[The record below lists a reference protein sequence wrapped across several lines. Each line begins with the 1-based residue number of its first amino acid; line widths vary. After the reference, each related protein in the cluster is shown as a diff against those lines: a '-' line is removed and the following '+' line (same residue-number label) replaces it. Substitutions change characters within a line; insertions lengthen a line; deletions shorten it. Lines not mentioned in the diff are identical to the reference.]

1 MQQQCGEPVP
11 MGDLSASGCD
21 RTSGPLHPL
30 PGVEYTQPE
39 RAAYYLKAGVWEKKT
54 LGESLRIAAKQVPDR
69 AAFVCEGDR
78 ISFVE
83 LDVKSER
90 LAQHLRAM
98 GLRVHDRAMFQ
109 MGTTIETAIA
119 LFACFK
125 AGIVPVCS
133 IPQYRELE
141 IGKLVELTQP
151 KAYFVQ
157 ADAGGR
163 FDLMAFARSIAE
175 RNKIPHVIVARAAG
189 APQSH
194 SLESLCE
201 SALPVTLLDTT
212 GEFGCEDVAVFQLSG
227 GSTGVPK
234 LIPRF
239 HAEYQ
244 GHVRSWCSRYDM
256 QDGNVGIWALPMLH
270 NAGMMFAIVRTV
282 MYRATTVLLPQWDVA
297 RYFEAIERERVQ
309 HAFTIG
315 PHAPAIATYPGVI
328 RHDLSSLRSLF
339 TLIGAEPIERAIGV
353 PSTNMFGIT
362 EGLVLTGMPASTAEV
377 RHGTVGMPC
386 SAYDEVRL
394 LKPGT
399 DEEVQIGEAG
409 ELCFRGPSSLRGYY
423 AAPEINA
430 VSFTQDGFFR
440 TGDLMRSAVI
450 DGQLVYAFEGRMRD
464 NINRGGEKFGT
475 EDIEH
480 LLSRHPAIA
489 DGKVVAMPDPIY
501 GEKACAFLI
510 ARQGHHLPTVGE
522 LGEFLLSHGLAKFK
536 LPERIEASDGFP
548 TTRVGKLDRAQ
559 LRAQIAAKVAAE
571 SAPAAQRMGLGS
583 CPRSMKQGELS

>member
-1 MQQQCGEPVP
+1 MQQHCSGP
-11 MGDLSASGCD
+11 GTADGASASGGD
-21 RTSGPLHPL
+21 RTIGPLRPM
-30 PGVEYTQPE
+30 PGVIYADTE
-39 RAAYYLKAGVWEKKT
+39 RAAYYLESGAWERQT
-54 LGESLRIAAKQVPDR
+54 LGEALRSAAKDAPER
-69 AAFVCEGDR
+69 TAFVCEQHR
-78 ISFVE
+78 ISFAE
-83 LDVKSER
+83 LDKRAER
-90 LAQHLRAM
+90 LAQGLRAL
-98 GLRVHDRAMFQ
+98 GLQVHDRAMFQ

-119 LFACFK
+119 LFGCFK

-141 IGKLVELTQP
+141 ISKLIELTCP

-163 FDLMAFARSIAE
+163 FDLVAFASAMADRHD
-175 RNKIPHVIVARAAG
+175 IPHVIVARGAG
-189 APQSH
+189 QPGSH
-194 SLESLCE
+194 TLESLGE
-201 SALPVTLLDTT
+201 GVEPAASLDTT
-212 GEFGCEDVAVFQLSG
+212 AEFGCEDVAVFQLSG

-282 MYRATTVLLPQWDVA
+282 LYRATTVLLPQWDVA
-297 RYFEAIERERVQ
+297 KYFDAIERERVQ

-315 PHAPAIATYPGVI
+315 PHAPAIASYPGVKA
-328 RHDLSSLRSLF
+328 HDLSSLRSLF
-339 TLIGAEPIERAIGV
+339 TLIGAEPIERATGV
-353 PSTNMFGIT
+353 SSMNMFGIT
-362 EGLVLTGMPASTAEV
+362 EGLVLTGMPASPALV

-394 LKPGT
+394 LRPGT
-399 DEEVQIGEAG
+399 EDEAHVGEPG

-510 ARQGHHLPTVGE
+510 PRQGHCLPTVKE
-522 LGEFLLSHGLAKFK
+522 LGAYLLSHGLAKFK
-536 LPERIEASDGFP
+536 LPERIEASEGFP

-559 LRAQIAAKVAAE
+559 LRAQIAVKVLAE
-571 SAPAAQRMGLGS
+571 STSAAQPL
-583 CPRSMKQGELS
+583 QGDLP